1 MWKRN
6 EERVLRRK
14 EWTRELTRALGPE
27 GGSPIGGPWLGHWT
41 VDNTVPLEH
50 GVRCGDRTHIT
61 VG

>member
-14 EWTRELTRALGPE
+14 EWTRELTKAVGPE
-27 GGSPIGGPWLGHWT
+27 GGSPIGGLWLGRWIM
-41 VDNTVPLEH
+41 DNTVLMEH
-50 GVRCGDRTHIT
+50 GVRSGDTTHTT